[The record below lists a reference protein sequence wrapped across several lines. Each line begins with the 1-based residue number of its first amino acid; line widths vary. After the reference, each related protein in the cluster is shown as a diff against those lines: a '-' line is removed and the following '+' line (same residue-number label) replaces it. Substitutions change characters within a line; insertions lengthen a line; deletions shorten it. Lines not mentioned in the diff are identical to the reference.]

1 MAASPMDAPATDRY
15 RIVVEEPAT
24 TKRWLRGFGTLL
36 ANVAGWVEGLTTGPT
51 NPGGRT
57 VRVADQRTG
66 ETVFEFVEEF
76 GDDAR
81 MALATVQHD
90 LDTKTIAE
98 FEAAWL
104 SPTVSDTSA

>member
-1 MAASPMDAPATDRY
+1 MAATPTEAPATDRY
-15 RIVVEEPAT
+15 RIVVEEPTAA
-24 TKRWLRGFGTLL
+24 KRWLRGFGTLI
-36 ANVAGWVEGLTTGPT
+36 ANVAGWFEGLVTGPT

-57 VRVADQRTG
+57 VQIVDDRTG

-81 MALATVQHD
+81 MALATIQHD
-90 LDTKTIAE
+90 LDTKTVAE

-104 SPTVSDTSA
+104 SPSASDTSS